1 MERMVMLDRR
11 KKYLAGNENV
21 LQEVSDFLKNEV
33 ERIKSE
39 EYCYEEIGKNID
51 RKSVV

>member
-21 LQEVSDFLKNEV
+21 PQEVSDFLKNEV

-39 EYCYEEIGKNID
+39 ECCYLSLIHI
-51 RKSVV
+51 